1 MRVARGLQCIARMC
15 ASTISWDAPLAALA
29 FELARLERG
38 APDLAQLRRAG
49 EAAEDALDEL
59 ERVLDDPLAELGPA
73 ARAGY
78 LAALALVNVIEALP
92 RESAAHAESLAR
104 FGRTAMRML
113 DSLQRIVTPE
123 ERALA
128 RRLLRAPA
136 EPVREVARARA

>member
-1 MRVARGLQCIARMC
+1 MC
-15 ASTISWDAPLAALA
+15 ASTITWDAPLAALA

-38 APDLAQLRRAG
+38 VPDLEQLRRTG
-49 EAAEDALDEL
+49 EAAEVALADFA
-59 ERVLDDPLAELGPA
+59 RVLDDPLAELAPA
-73 ARAGY
+73 ARTGY

-113 DSLQRIVTPE
+113 DSLQRLVTPA

-128 RRLLRAPA
+128 GRLLRAPV
-136 EPVREVARARA
+136 EPAREVPRVLA